1 MPYFGQVIDPEKF
14 DLPLITRLIQPRL
27 EVMTEIPDKLRFLSK
42 LPDYDI
48 SLYSHKKMKVTPESA
63 LVYLEAAYP
72 VLRDLPDFTETMIHD
87 SMMELVEKLGV
98 KNGQLLYP
106 LRVAVS
112 GTPVTP
118 GGAIEI
124 AYLLGKH
131 ETLSRLET
139 GIAKLKDALQ

>member
-1 MPYFGQVIDPEKF
+1 
-14 DLPLITRLIQPRL
+14 
-27 EVMTEIPDKLRFLSK
+27 MTEIPDKLRFLSK

-87 SMMELVEKLGV
+87 AMMELVEKLGV